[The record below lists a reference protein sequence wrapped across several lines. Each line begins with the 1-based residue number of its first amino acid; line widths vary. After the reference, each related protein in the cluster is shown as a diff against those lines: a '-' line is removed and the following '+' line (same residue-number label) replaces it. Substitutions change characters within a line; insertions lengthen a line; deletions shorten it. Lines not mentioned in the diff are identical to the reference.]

1 MAKGKEQQVEVIYI
15 PPEYWDLLQETLQYA
30 IGGCNDIASSV
41 EAHQRLGLYSAKQL
55 LDDINGQ
62 VREVRKLL
70 EAIEV
75 PF

>member
-1 MAKGKEQQVEVIYI
+1 MATGGNGRIASTIVD
-15 PPEYWDLLQETLQYA
+15 PEYWGLLQETLLLA

-41 EAHQRLGLYSAKQL
+41 EAHQRLGLHDAELL
-55 LDDINGQ
+55 LDQINGQ

-70 EAIEV
+70 EAVEI

>member
-1 MAKGKEQQVEVIYI
+1 MAKGQEQTFDLIYV
-15 PPEYWDLLQETLQYA
+15 PPEYWDWLQTTLQRA

-41 EAHQRLGLYSAKQL
+41 EVHQRLGLHSAEKL

>member
-1 MAKGKEQQVEVIYI
+1 MARSGEQRTEMIFV
-15 PPEYWDLLQETLQYA
+15 PPEYWDLLQETLMRA

-41 EAHQRLGLYSAKQL
+41 EAHQRLGLHDAERL
-55 LDDINGQ
+55 LDQINGQ

-70 EAIEV
+70 ELIEV

>member
-1 MAKGKEQQVEVIYI
+1 MAQGGNGTITTVIV
-15 PPEYWDLLQETLQYA
+15 PPEYWDLLEETLLEA

-41 EAHQRLGLYSAKQL
+41 EAHQRLGLHNAEQL
-55 LDDINGQ
+55 LDRINGQ